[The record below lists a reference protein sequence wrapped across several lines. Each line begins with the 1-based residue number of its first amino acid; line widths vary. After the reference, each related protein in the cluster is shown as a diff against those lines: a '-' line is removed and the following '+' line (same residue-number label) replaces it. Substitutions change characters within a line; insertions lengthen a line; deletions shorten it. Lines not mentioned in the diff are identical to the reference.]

1 LAERDSPAEASMRNK
16 RAVNSRFSDNSG
28 KEKKLSAQIEILASL
43 QNVDREIK
51 RHEGTREQLLR
62 ELKSKELEIQSRKK
76 EIQELSSAL
85 AEADKQ
91 RQEKDR
97 VLQDE
102 GKKVTDRRMRMNRIK
117 NSKELAALQREID
130 LIKQTNGEREE
141 ELIKL
146 MEDIERA
153 KAVIQTKQ
161 EEAATLQ
168 AAWERGQAELN
179 AQLSSIDQAMSE
191 ASARRQSIAAN
202 VTKDLISR
210 YEMIFSRRGGT
221 AVVEVNGGICQGC
234 YMNIPPQ
241 LWNEI
246 IRNDKVHFCSSCQR
260 ILYYKP
266 NEDAAKSA

>member
-1 LAERDSPAEASMRNK
+1 LGAAENFREL
-16 RAVNSRFSDNSG
+16 SG
-28 KEKKLSAQIEILASL
+28 EENKLSAQIEILAAL

-51 RHEGTREQLLR
+51 QHKGTKEHLMG
-62 ELKSKELEIQSRKK
+62 ELKTKELEIQKRKK
-76 EIQELSSAL
+76 EIQELSAAL

-91 RQEKDR
+91 RQERDR
-97 VLQDE
+97 GLQEE
-102 GKKVTDRRMRMNRIK
+102 GKKVADRRMRMNRIK
-117 NSKELAALQREID
+117 NAKELAALQREID
-130 LIKQTNGEREE
+130 VIKQSNSEREE

-146 MEDIERA
+146 MEDIDRA
-153 KAVIQTKQ
+153 KAAIQTKQ
-161 EEAATLQ
+161 EQVASLQ
-168 AAWERGQAELN
+168 ADWESGQAELN
-179 AQLSSIDQAMSE
+179 AQLGSIDQAMAE
-191 ASARRQSIAAN
+191 ACARRQSIAAN
-202 VTKDLISR
+202 IAKDLISR

-221 AVVEVNGGICQGC
+221 AVVEASGGICQGC